1 MPCRI
6 LLRFSFSNY
15 ELCHVTLN
23 HRHYELKKVFH
34 SVVAQ
39 NKKQKIADYFV
50 LNWRV
55 LSKPIFYLLFN
66 IYDGVKKLVAIVDT
80 SKCTGCETCVDEC
93 PASAIAL
100 ENEKA
105 KVDKDLCV
113 DCQTCVDVCPSE
125 AILVE

>member
-1 MPCRI
+1 
-6 LLRFSFSNY
+6 
-15 ELCHVTLN
+15 
-23 HRHYELKKVFH
+23 
-34 SVVAQ
+34 VAQ